1 MFERP
6 DICRDSGKGG
16 EMTQV
21 CGIDTDFMEELFD
34 AVYLVDRARK
44 ITYWNRAAEELTGY
58 TREEVIGTR
67 CRDNL
72 LVHVGND
79 VQTLCDMNCPIDG
92 SMTDGES
99 RESEVYLRHKNGH
112 RVRVSVR
119 SKPLRDAAG
128 EIAGAVEIFRDKSY
142 REVVRERIAELERL
156 ALLDPLTRLANR
168 RHVEATLEKRLKEM
182 SRYGWGLGILF
193 IDVDYFKHINDTRG
207 HQIGDDVLR
216 LTAKTMQASLRPFD
230 FLGRWGGDEFVAL
243 VVNVSEAELFRIADR
258 MRALVE
264 QSKYIFNGDELD
276 VTISIGA
283 ALAARGDTPEDLLAR
298 SDRSLYRSKRS
309 GRNRVSSVP
318 ADHKEEQTTE

>member
-1 MFERP
+1 
-6 DICRDSGKGG
+6 
-16 EMTQV
+16 MTQV
-21 CGIDTDFMEELFD
+21 AGIDTGILNELFD
-34 AVYLVDRARK
+34 AVYVVDKART
-44 ITYWNRAAEELTGY
+44 ITHWNRAAEELTGY
-58 TREEVIGTR
+58 TREEVVGKR
-67 CRDNL
+67 CSDNL
-72 LVHVGND
+72 LVHVGPNNQTMCD
-79 VQTLCDMNCPIDG
+79 VCCPLAD

-99 RESEVYLRHKNGH
+99 REGEIYLRHKDGH

-119 SKPLRDAAG
+119 SRPLRDATG
-128 EIAGAVEIFRDKSY
+128 EIVGAVEIFRDKSY

-182 SRYGWGLGILF
+182 SRYGWGLGVLF
-193 IDVDYFKHINDTRG
+193 IDVDYFKRINDTRG

-216 LTAKTMQASLRPFD
+216 LAAKTMQASLRPFD
-230 FLGRWGGDEFVAL
+230 FLGRWGGDEFIAL

-264 QSKYIFNGDELD
+264 KSEYDFSGDELD

-298 SDRSLYRSKRS
+298 ADRSLYRSKRC
-309 GRNRVSSVP
+309 GRNRVSTVP
-318 ADHKEEQTTE
+318 ADRKE